1 MPRGRGRKGE
11 STTSFSIIVFFKKSN
26 YGCAYDKCT
35 QNWDYNYCVFKL
47 INQFGKYRFIKSTVL
62 LTVDWISSI
71 NEAHE
76 SLYMSVDSYALN
88 NPRLWCNWTL
98 ERAFSTFKPLNDM
111 NWFGRKKI
119 RQCLMKV
126 FKYKLILVYHIHVIY
141 SCILINKV
149 QYLAKID

>member
-11 STTSFSIIVFFKKSN
+11 STTSFSIIVEKKYN
-26 YGCAYDKCT
+26 YGCAYTINGT

-47 INQFGKYRFIKSTVL
+47 INQFRKYRFIKSTVL

-88 NPRLWCNWTL
+88 NPRL
-98 ERAFSTFKPLNDM
+98 
-111 NWFGRKKI
+111 
-119 RQCLMKV
+119 
-126 FKYKLILVYHIHVIY
+126 
-141 SCILINKV
+141 
-149 QYLAKID
+149 